1 MMISVY
7 RSAALS
13 AALVLGGAMAVPA
26 QAQDCRS
33 IADPAQRLAC
43 YDRQQGAPAATPAP
57 AAEPAP
63 PEPNRTGLREAKA
76 PKVKAPETNTTKSG
90 FSSTITSI
98 SPLSFGLYELQ
109 LADGSVWSTT
119 TSSGRRPVVGDA
131 VTYRRSMLGAH
142 YFDIKGQR
150 PVSVRRER

>member
-1 MMISVY
+1 
-7 RSAALS
+7 
-13 AALVLGGAMAVPA
+13 VPA

-33 IADPAQRLAC
+33 IADPSQRLAC
-43 YDRQQGAPAATPAP
+43 YDRQQGAPAAAPAAPATAP
-57 AAEPAP
+57 AAEPAQ

-76 PKVKAPETNTTKSG
+76 PKVKAPEANTPKSG
-90 FSSTITSI
+90 FSSTVASI

-119 TSSGRRPVVGDA
+119 TSSGRRPVVGDR

>member
-1 MMISVY
+1 MMSVY
-7 RSAALS
+7 RAAAIGVAMILG
-13 AALVLGGAMAVPA
+13 GGAMVMPA

-33 IADPAQRLAC
+33 IADPGLRLAC
-43 YDRQQGAPAATPAP
+43 YDQQQGAPSSAPAPAP
-57 AAEPAP
+57 AAEPPRA
-63 PEPNRTGLREAKA
+63 EPNRTALRDA
-76 PKVKAPETNTTKSG
+76 PAPKAPERKSG
-90 FSSTITSI
+90 FSSTITGI
-98 SPLSFGLYELQ
+98 APLSFGLYELR

-150 PVSVRRER
+150 SITVRRER

>member
-1 MMISVY
+1 MMSVY
-7 RSAALS
+7 RASAIGVAMIIG
-13 AALVLGGAMAVPA
+13 AGAMVMPA

-33 IADPAQRLAC
+33 IADPSLRLAC
-43 YDRQQGAPAATPAP
+43 YDRQQGVPSSAPAP
-57 AAEPAP
+57 APAEPPRA
-63 PEPNRTGLREAKA
+63 EPNRTALPEAPA
-76 PKVKAPETNTTKSG
+76 PKAPERKSG
-90 FSSTITSI
+90 FSSTIVGI
-98 SPLSFGLYELQ
+98 APLSFGLYELR

-150 PVSVRRER
+150 SITVRRER

>member
-1 MMISVY
+1 MMSVY
-7 RSAALS
+7 RAAAIGAALI
-13 AALVLGGAMAVPA
+13 LGNGVMAMPA

-33 IADPAQRLAC
+33 IADPGLRLAC
-43 YDRQQGAPAATPAP
+43 YDRQQGAPSSAPAP
-57 AAEPAP
+57 APAPMAEPP
-63 PEPNRTGLREAKA
+63 RTEPNRTAMREVPA
-76 PKVKAPETNTTKSG
+76 PKAPERKSG
-90 FSSTITSI
+90 FSSTITGI
-98 SPLSFGLYELQ
+98 APLSFGLYELR

-150 PVSVRRER
+150 SVTVRRER

>member
-1 MMISVY
+1 MMSVY
-7 RSAALS
+7 RAA
-13 AALVLGGAMAVPA
+13 AIGVAMVLGGGAMVMPA

-33 IADPAQRLAC
+33 IADPGLRLAC
-43 YDRQQGAPAATPAP
+43 YDRQQGGPSSAPAPVAVEAP
-57 AAEPAP
+57 RA
-63 PEPNRTGLREAKA
+63 EPNRTALPEAPA
-76 PKVKAPETNTTKSG
+76 PKAPERKSG
-90 FSSTITSI
+90 FSSTITGI
-98 SPLSFGLYELQ
+98 APLSFGLYELR

-150 PVSVRRER
+150 SVTVRRER